1 MTDNQKS
8 TRDIVLELRGVVT
21 QYLEGSKERRALL
34 ERRFDELRA
43 DRIELERR
51 IHGVEKKVWYACGAA
66 AMASAVMTWLFG
78 KH

>member
-8 TRDIVLELRGVVT
+8 TRDIVLELRGIVT

-34 ERRFDELRA
+34 ERRFDELRE
-43 DRIELERR
+43 DRKQLEAR
-51 IHGVEKKVWYACGAA
+51 IHCVEKKVWYASGAA
-66 AMASAVMTWLFG
+66 AMASAVLTWLFG